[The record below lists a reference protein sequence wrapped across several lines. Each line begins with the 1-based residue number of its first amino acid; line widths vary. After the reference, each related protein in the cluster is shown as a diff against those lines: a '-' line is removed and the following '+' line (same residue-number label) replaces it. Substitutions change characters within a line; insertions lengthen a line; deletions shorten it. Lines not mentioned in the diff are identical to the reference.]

1 MGSLDK
7 YLEPYHM
14 SVTTETII
22 LAISCRLTELQQLV
36 ESVHDLDTKQ
46 TLQLVITEL
55 QEVQKLLR
63 QIL

>member
-1 MGSLDK
+1 MASLDK

-22 LAISCRLTELQQLV
+22 LAISCRITELQQLT
-36 ESVHDLDTKQ
+36 ELVHDLDTKH
-46 TLQLVITEL
+46 TLRVVINEL